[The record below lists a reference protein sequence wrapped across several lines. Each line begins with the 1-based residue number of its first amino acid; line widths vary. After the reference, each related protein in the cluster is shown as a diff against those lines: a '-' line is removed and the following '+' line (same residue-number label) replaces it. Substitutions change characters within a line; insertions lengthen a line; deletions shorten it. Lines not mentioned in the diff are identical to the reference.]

1 MTKKVKG
8 AVISFEV
15 TDDGS
20 LKLIDQ
26 QSKKTG
32 KSLGG
37 VGKSAGDVRRNMQ
50 AMSGRVESGTKGF
63 ARMQQGTGGLVQSY
77 AILASTLFAV
87 GAAFRALQNAA
98 NVENQ
103 IKGFRSLA
111 EITGQSMMGVTAA
124 IRSATGGLLN
134 FQDAAQQAAIG
145 VAAGFSQEQLRGLAE
160 GAKLASVTLGRDLTD
175 SFNRL
180 VRGVTKAEPEL
191 LDELGI
197 ILRLDIATRKFANAN
212 GLIAEKL
219 TIAQRRAAVFEEV
232 QRQLIANFGA
242 MEDEGDELLNPFDRL
257 LTKINDFIITIQGP
271 FVKAFGAIADFI
283 SSNFGALV
291 TVVTMFSLSIL
302 KQIVPSFQQM
312 GIAAENAGKRAKKRI
327 QALEG
332 DILKQKK
339 GIKAV
344 EKEFKA
350 SEVRKNIFF
359 KKELKRRGITLKQFS
374 AMSLKEQKK
383 LVQSMMLDE
392 KRGLAHTKKFN
403 RQRYQSYKAVFTR
416 IQLESKRTQKTLIA
430 HAQIAGAQIRMALV
444 KPLIQVQ
451 AGLAAVGVMASR
463 LAPIFA
469 TLGAIVNAAFAI
481 IMGFFTAKFVVDLL
495 PITKRINASFEAI
508 NETGKILE
516 ETVRDLAHTI
526 AGDLSDKRIAKI
538 KEEFEGLEGQ
548 VLAANYQ
555 IERLDN
561 ILKRGQTGKNFIE
574 DLEDSISKN
583 FGQGQEEAMMGKMFG
598 FLRSG
603 SSGRRG
609 YESKAYRA
617 QVKNIVMQLQS
628 VALKEFEALEATGR
642 DGFAFGTFE
651 SLFTT
656 AGMDKKFGQFKKDF
670 EEIMEMDEG
679 STKKS
684 ALAKLMQDTSSILS
698 SDYAQGSGFLEI
710 TKEGNVIITDTVRE
724 MLRLGDVGIEAFS
737 KITGVIPGTRAA
749 AKELK
754 ETLQNMMPKPS
765 EAESTMSGI
774 AKVLN
779 EFTRETKDGRVL
791 KDFSVTKE
799 GMESIAKV
807 ANDVLGIN
815 IEITENHK
823 EDAKVLQGIL
833 EREERRLQIA
843 DFLIDSGATFNAALK
858 GQQNM
863 VKFLNTTASKR
874 YQLELQILS
883 LKEQQVQN
891 LAKYEIKNTDELI
904 TLLDEVEENRQHSL
918 RTIQT
923 QNSELQTQID
933 LLYAMKDPIEMLGKT
948 LLEAFDNSGVQSLT
962 KLIDTANLSEYSG
975 KDMIKDMAVQMKK
988 STAKLMAENVMRPI
1002 TGFLTPKAF
1011 KNQQKLSTAEQILA
1025 AHQKHINGLA
1035 SVLDQ
1040 HVKAMPNAK
1049 GGVSASNIT
1058 GQDITKMTKGDL
1070 YGKDNPLEGGFREA
1084 ITGFGTKIKEF
1095 IFGRDARVGISD
1107 FDIAGYMQAK
1117 MAGVGG
1123 NLLPEG
1129 LKEGDLETLL
1139 SEGKLDPVEGL
1150 PNIFERFFGADGMFS
1165 KVGKKL
1171 FGEDGMFSKIGG
1183 KLFGEGGMLSGLFS
1197 GEGGL
1202 FSGLKDMFGGL
1213 FGGGGGGGGIFKT
1226 LLSGIGGMFGI
1237 PLPFAKGGIIGNK
1250 TIGLEKGGIARYAKG
1265 GIAKQPTYLVG
1276 EGKQNEAVVPLPDN
1290 KSIPVD
1296 LGKGAGNTNNT
1307 NITVNVSDSGTDT
1320 KMEADGQRQL
1330 GQAINAAVLA
1340 ELEKQQRPGGILARA

>member
-8 AVISFEV
+8 AIISFEV

-26 QSKKTG
+26 QAKKTG
-32 KSLGG
+32 KGLGG

-242 MEDEGDELLNPFDRL
+242 MEDEGDALLNPFDRL

-271 FVKAFGAIADFI
+271 FVKVFGAIADFI
-283 SSNFGALV
+283 SANFGALV
-291 TVVTMFSLSIL
+291 TVVTMFAASIL

-312 GIAAENAGKRAKKRI
+312 GLAAENAGKKAKKRI

-332 DILKQKK
+332 DVLKQKK

-359 KKELKRRGITLKQFS
+359 KKELKRRGITLKQFT
-374 AMSLKEQKK
+374 AMTLKEQKK
-383 LVQSMMLDE
+383 LVKAMMLDE
-392 KRGLAHTKKFN
+392 KKGLAHTKKFN

-451 AGLAAVGVMASR
+451 LGLTAIGAAASR

-469 TLGAIVNAAFAI
+469 TLGAIVNAAFAVV
-481 IMGFFTAKFVVDLL
+481 MAFFTAKFIVDLL
-495 PITKRINASFEAI
+495 PVTKRINASFEAI
-508 NETGKILE
+508 NEKGKILE
-516 ETVRDLAHTI
+516 ETVTDLAHTI
-526 AGDLSDKRIAKI
+526 GGDLSDKRIAKI
-538 KEEFEGLEGQ
+538 KEEFQGLEGH

-561 ILKRGQTGKNFIE
+561 ILKRGQTGKNFIK
-574 DLEDSISKN
+574 DLEDSVTKN
-583 FGQGQEEAMMGKMFG
+583 FGQGQEESIFGKIFN
-598 FLRSG
+598 FRSG

-628 VALKEFEALEATGR
+628 VALKEFEALEATGN

-651 SLFTT
+651 SLFTV

-670 EEIMEMDEG
+670 EEIMKMDES

-684 ALAKLMQDTSSILS
+684 ALARLMQDTSSILS
-698 SDYAQGSGFLEI
+698 SDYAQGIGFLEI
-710 TKEGNVIITDTVRE
+710 TKEGNVIITDTTRE
-724 MLRLGDVGIEAFS
+724 MLRLGDVGIESFS
-737 KITGVIPGTRAA
+737 RITGVIPGTKAA
-749 AKELK
+749 AMELK

-779 EFTRETKDGRVL
+779 EFTRETEGGRVI
-791 KDFSVTKE
+791 KDFSITKE

-904 TLLDEVEENRQHSL
+904 TLLGEVEENRQHSL

-962 KLIDTANLSEYSG
+962 KLIDTMNLSEYSG

-1040 HVKAMPNAK
+1040 HVKAMPDAK

-1070 YGKDNPLEGGFREA
+1070 YGKDNPMAGGFREA

-1095 IFGRDARVGISD
+1095 IFGREGRAGYSD
-1107 FDIAGYMQAK
+1107 FDVNGYMQAK
-1117 MAGVGG
+1117 AQGVGG

-1129 LKEGDLETLL
+1129 LTEGELATLL

-1183 KLFGEGGMLSGLFS
+1183 KLFGEGGMLSGLFG

-1237 PLPFAKGGIIGNK
+1237 PLPFAKGGIIGDK

-1307 NITVNVSDSGTDT
+1307 NITVNVADSGTDT
-1320 KMEADGQRQL
+1320 KVEADGQRQL

-1340 ELEKQQRPGGILARA
+1340 ELEKQQRPGGILART